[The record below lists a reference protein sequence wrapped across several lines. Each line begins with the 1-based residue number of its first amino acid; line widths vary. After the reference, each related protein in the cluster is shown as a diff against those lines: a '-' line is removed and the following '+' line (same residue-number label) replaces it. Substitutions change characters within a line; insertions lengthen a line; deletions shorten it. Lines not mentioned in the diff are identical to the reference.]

1 MRDRRDD
8 ERSFRGP
15 MGMGRDE
22 DRFRDQDRD
31 REWERERSWRRDEDM
46 GGSRWSGA
54 SGRGGFETREEFRAE
69 HGGGEQRGDYRDRE
83 RERAGG
89 GGWGQTDERAWGR
102 GEERGYDRDRDRDYG
117 RAREGGYGGGWGGQ
131 REHSGMNMYGRQ
143 EEDRQWG
150 RDRERYG
157 APGEGR
163 GISRDFSGRGFDR
176 DRPREDFDD
185 RPRNL
190 GARDYE
196 TRHFGTMRGG
206 FHNRGNEQEFDRG
219 YGFDRGFRS
228 QGMQG
233 NMQPGVLGGRGGG
246 MRGEGWSPR
255 MGGSD
260 LGFSYRGHEGSD
272 DIEDRGPHY
281 GKGPKGYKR
290 SDDRIREEVC
300 DCIARQGHIDASDVE
315 VKVES
320 GTVVL
325 TGTVGQRH
333 HKRVL
338 EQMVER
344 LHGVDDVK
352 NELRLKRDEQTQM
365 RGQAQQTG
373 QQGEKQNGDQTRQ
386 SQFPN
391 GKNARA

>member
-8 ERSFRGP
+8 ERSFRGS
-15 MGMGRDE
+15 MGMGRDDGRDE
-22 DRFRDQDRD
+22 DRFRDSDRD
-31 REWERERSWRRDEDM
+31 REWERERSWRRNEDM

-54 SGRGGFETREEFRAE
+54 SGRGGFETREEYRAE
-69 HGGGEQRGDYRDRE
+69 H
-83 RERAGG
+83 
-89 GGWGQTDERAWGR
+89 R
-102 GEERGYDRDRDRDYG
+102 GEHGGDPRDEHRGYDRGQRE
-117 RAREGGYGGGWGGQ
+117 REGGYGGGWGGQ
-131 REHSGMNMYGRQ
+131 REHSGMNMYGGRQ
-143 EEDRQWG
+143 EDDRQWG
-150 RDRERYG
+150 RDYDRYD
-157 APGEGR
+157 R
-163 GISRDFSGRGFDR
+163 GMSRDDY
-176 DRPREDFDD
+176 DD

-196 TRHFGTMRGG
+196 TRHFYGGRGG
-206 FHNRGNEQEFDRG
+206 YGGGGDYERG
-219 YGFDRGFRS
+219 YDPTGPRRSFGAPGEGRGSSRGFGGSAMTSGWQGSFGGGEYGRGAS
-228 QGMQG
+228 MGRPQGMQS
-233 NMQPGVLGGRGGG
+233 VLGGRGGG
-246 MRGEGWSPR
+246 MRGEGWGAR

-260 LGFSYRGHEGSD
+260 LGFSYGGHEGSS

-290 SDDRIREEVC
+290 SDERIREEVC

-315 VKVES
+315 VKVEN

-325 TGTVGQRH
+325 TGTVGERH

-365 RGQAQQTG
+365 RGREPATQ
-373 QQGEKQNGDQTRQ
+373 QNGDQSRPSQ
-386 SQFPN
+386 SPN

>member
-22 DRFRDQDRD
+22 DRFRDRDRD
-31 REWERERSWRRDEDM
+31 RDWERDRSWRREEDM

-54 SGRGGFETREEFRAE
+54 SGRGGYESRDEHRSEHRDDFRDDYRRDYRDY
-69 HGGGEQRGDYRDRE
+69 RGDYR
-83 RERAGG
+83 
-89 GGWGQTDERAWGR
+89 
-102 GEERGYDRDRDRDYG
+102 GELRGYDRDG
-117 RAREGGYGGGWGGQ
+117 REREGGYGGGWGGQ
-131 REHSGMNMYGRQ
+131 REHSGMNMVGRQ

-150 RDRERYG
+150 RDRERY
-157 APGEGR
+157 
-163 GISRDFSGRGFDR
+163 DR
-176 DRPREDFDD
+176 DDYDD

-196 TRHFGTMRGG
+196 TRHFGGGRGG
-206 FHNRGNEQEFDRG
+206 FDRG
-219 YGFDRGFRS
+219 YDPSGPGRSFGASGEGRGMSRGFGASSQPSGWQGSYGAGDYGRGAS
-228 QGMQG
+228 MGRPQGMQ
-233 NMQPGVLGGRGGG
+233 GVLGGRGGG
-246 MRGEGWSPR
+246 VRGEGWGQR

-260 LGFSYRGHEGSD
+260 LGFSYGRHEGIE
-272 DIEDRGPHY
+272 DIGDRGPHY

-290 SDDRIREEVC
+290 SDERIREEVC

-315 VKVES
+315 VKVEN

-352 NELRLKRDEQTQM
+352 NELRLKRDEATQA
-365 RGQAQQTG
+365 RGREQSAG
-373 QQGEKQNGDQTRQ
+373 QNGDQNQ
-386 SQFPN
+386 KVQLPN
-391 GKNARA
+391 GKTARA